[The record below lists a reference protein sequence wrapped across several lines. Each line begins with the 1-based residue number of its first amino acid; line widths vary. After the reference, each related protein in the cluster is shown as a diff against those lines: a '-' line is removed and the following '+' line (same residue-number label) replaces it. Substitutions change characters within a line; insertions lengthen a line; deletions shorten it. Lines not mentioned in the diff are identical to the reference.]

1 MRVVSVVNQKGGVGK
16 STLAINIATV
26 AEAKGD
32 RVLLIDLDPQGSSVL
47 WGQTRGT
54 NRPLVAATQPERLPA
69 IISAAAEFGTTLVLI
84 DAPSRLDPIALAA
97 VRAANTIICPTMVD
111 LINLAPLR
119 ETVALI
125 NSADKL
131 EATIAVINNSD
142 PASKRVE
149 SAREELAR
157 VPTWAATS
165 RSCAARTPSISR
177 AGSGR
182 RMRLSVTSWRSRS
195 MSRIPRLATMPNS
208 AKCARIAL
216 IRLLRWRINRSR
228 VR

>member
-32 RVLLIDLDPQGSSVL
+32 RVLLIDLDPQASSVL

-54 NRPLVAATQPERLPA
+54 NRPLVAATQPERLPS
-69 IISAAAEFGTTLVLI
+69 IISAAAEFGTTLVVI

-97 VRAANTIICPTMVD
+97 IRAADTIICPTMVD

-149 SAREELAR
+149 VAREELAR
-157 VPTWAATS
+157 LGLTV
-165 RSCAARTPSISR
+165 ARTALMSSGQYAAAYDRGKGVIELGQGKASAQLHALWADLDKF
-177 AGSGR
+177 AGRTVAAVKRNGK
-182 RMRLSVTSWRSRS
+182 VTRE
-195 MSRIPRLATMPNS
+195 
-208 AKCARIAL
+208 
-216 IRLLRWRINRSR
+216 
-228 VR
+228 VRT